1 MTIKVP
7 PLFQSAEI
15 LLLGHYPKKVIFT
28 HLKSYPSNHTMA
40 HSDSIDW
47 KRIFSLPS
55 ILFTAM
61 GVLSA
66 VFALKGFM
74 LPNHFIDGGITG
86 LSILF
91 SHGSEEY
98 IGAYLIAFNIPFVII
113 GYKKIGKTFAVQTTI
128 SILLLALALLV
139 IPVPELHYDKI
150 LIAVFGGFF
159 IGLGIG
165 LVIKGGG
172 VLDGLEVI
180 AAYTNRK
187 FGFSTSEIVMM
198 FNTCVILGAVYVY
211 NVETAL
217 YSILTYFTAMK
228 ISDYVVDGFE
238 EYTALTVISGK
249 DELIKSLI
257 VKDFN
262 KAISVFKGERGYLPA
277 SFDIK
282 HDCDIIM
289 TIVTRLEIHRIRM
302 AILQADPHAFVFIQ
316 SIKEVTGGVIKQK
329 VKH

>member
-1 MTIKVP
+1 MQHHED
-7 PLFQSAEI
+7 F
-15 LLLGHYPKKVIFT
+15 
-28 HLKSYPSNHTMA
+28 
-40 HSDSIDW
+40 IDW
-47 KRIFSLPS
+47 KRILSLPS
-55 ILFTAM
+55 LVFTIA

-91 SHGSEEY
+91 SHGSEKY
-98 IGAYLIAFNIPFVII
+98 IGLFLVVFNIPFVII

-128 SILLLALALLV
+128 SILLLTLAIKV
-139 IPVPELHYDKI
+139 IPIPELHYDKI

-165 LVIKGGG
+165 MVIKGGG

-198 FNTCVILGAVYVY
+198 FNTCVILAAAFFFGPEPAM
-211 NVETAL
+211 

-249 DELIKSLI
+249 HEMIKSLI
-257 VKDFN
+257 VNDFN
-262 KAISVFKGERGYLPA
+262 KAISVYKGERGYLPA
-277 SFDIK
+277 SFNIK

-302 AILQADPHAFVFIQ
+302 AILDKDPNAFVFIQ

-329 VKH
+329 VNH